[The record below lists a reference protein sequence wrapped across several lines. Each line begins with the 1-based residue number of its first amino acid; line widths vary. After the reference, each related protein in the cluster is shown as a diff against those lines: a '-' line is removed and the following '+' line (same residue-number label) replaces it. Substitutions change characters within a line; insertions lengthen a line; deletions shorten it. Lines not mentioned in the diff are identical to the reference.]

1 MSSVPRTDAEWAS
14 HISQLKERI
23 PGRSLSQPTI
33 PLQISPL
40 IDHTLLNT
48 EADLITPADSA
59 RVDQVCNE
67 AREYGFAT
75 VCVRLEHV
83 PRAVAH
89 LKDLPNTGVSCVVGF
104 PQGTYDTSEKV
115 REAKEAV
122 AKGATDLDMVI
133 KWPLLKNGAYSRV
146 YEDIMAVRLA
156 APPPVKLKAIVEA
169 AQLDRDQLIAAT
181 IVCCTAEADFVKTCT
196 GYAGS
201 ASVDHITTMRL
212 VVEICFGNCQIKASG
227 GIRTANDFLRMM
239 KAGATRIGTSSG
251 VAIQKEMDEG
261 ELLEQGA
268 GHAVT

>member
-33 PLQISPL
+33 SLQIPPM

-48 EADLITPADSA
+48 EADLVTPADSA
-59 RVDQVCNE
+59 RVDKLCDE
-67 AREYGFAT
+67 AKEYGFAT

-83 PRAVAH
+83 ARAVTN
-89 LKDLPNTGVSCVVGF
+89 LKDVPHTGVSCVVGF
-104 PQGTYDTSEKV
+104 PEGTYDTSEKV
-115 REAKEAV
+115 REALEAV
-122 AKGATDLDMVI
+122 ATGATDLDMVI
-133 KWPLLKNGAYSRV
+133 NWPLLQHGAYSRV
-146 YEDIMAVRLA
+146 FEDIMAVRRA
-156 APPPVKLKAIVEA
+156 APPPIKLKAIVEA

-212 VVEICFGNCQIKASG
+212 VGELCFNSCQIKASG
-227 GIRTANDFLRMM
+227 GIRTAGDCLRMM
-239 KAGATRIGTSSG
+239 KAGAKRIGTSSG
-251 VAIQKEMDEG
+251 IAIMKEMDEG